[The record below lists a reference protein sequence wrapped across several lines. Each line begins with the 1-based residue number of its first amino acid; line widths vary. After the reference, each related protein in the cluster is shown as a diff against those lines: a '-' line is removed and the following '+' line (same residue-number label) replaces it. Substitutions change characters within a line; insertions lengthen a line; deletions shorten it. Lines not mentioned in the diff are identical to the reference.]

1 MKNKIVL
8 GLLFIIIFFSAGGFY
23 LTNTFNQI
31 INTLQNIIT
40 LQQMDFEK
48 KIFLNKIEVIQTDL
62 LLKNSPHTV
71 KTDVL
76 LQHVRDMQREFHAC
90 SSCHHTAAMKDRV
103 EALRV
108 DITQYLG
115 GLSRVYTLKADPE
128 RQLQE
133 LNNTYARGSDLTD
146 QVAHIIAASSQTATE
161 EASIAKTSISNTKNI
176 HIFLITIGPLL
187 LLITAFFFMKGFSHS
202 LSVLTE
208 ATRKIQ
214 LGEKQF
220 LITEPLKDEFGELA
234 SSFNNMTVSL
244 HDQYNKL
251 QEAERLAAVGEMAAG
266 MAHEIKNPLAGVKV
280 SVEVLSQDLD
290 LNQEDKA
297 IFLQIV
303 NEIDRINA
311 LLKSLLNYA
320 RPPKPE
326 SVSFDV
332 YQVLETTIKSAQY
345 SLRATP
351 AGAHKQIEFIRDYD
365 PKVPEIIADPSQLQ
379 QILLN
384 LFLNAGDAI
393 SHQGTITVQTRKVSE
408 ETIQIAVSDDG
419 KGIDSQSLEKIFKPF
434 FTTKSHG
441 TGLGLAIC
449 KRLVEQHTGGN
460 ITVANNPAG
469 PGITFIITLPIHHAK
484 TEVIEQ

>member
-1 MKNKIVL
+1 
-8 GLLFIIIFFSAGGFY
+8 
-23 LTNTFNQI
+23 
-31 INTLQNIIT
+31 
-40 LQQMDFEK
+40 MDFEK

-62 LLKNSPHTV
+62 LLKNSPHAV
-71 KTDVL
+71 KTNVL
-76 LQHVRDMQREFHAC
+76 LQHVRDMQQEFHAC

-176 HIFLITIGPLL
+176 HIFLVTIGPLL
-187 LLITAFFFMKGFSHS
+187 LIITAFFFMKGFSHS

-251 QEAERLAAVGEMAAG
+251 QEAERLAAVGELAAG

-280 SVEVLSQDLD
+280 SVEVLSQELD

-326 SVSFDV
+326 SVPFDV
-332 YQVLETTIKSAQY
+332 YQVLETTIKTAQY

-351 AGAHKQIEFIRDYD
+351 ADAHKQIEFVRDYD
-365 PKVPEIIADPSQLQ
+365 SMVPKIIADPSQLQ

-393 SHQGTITVQTRKVSE
+393 AHQGTITVRTRKISE
-408 ETIQIAVSDDG
+408 ATIQIAVSDDG

-449 KRLVEQHTGGN
+449 KRLVEQHNGGN

-469 PGITFIITLPIHHAK
+469 AGTTFIITLPIHHAK